1 MFEWNVLKIEV
12 VNMIDIIK
20 IREDLDHRITR
31 PFLGVLNKGPLT
43 PNALTIT
50 GLIINIV
57 AAYAIATSHF
67 IYGGLLILLSGL
79 FDLLDGA
86 LARYSNQASRFG
98 AILDSTVDRVS
109 EAAIFMGLLLYFW
122 KLGTQQEIIIIFLV
136 LVGSFLV
143 SYIRARSEGQ
153 GLECKVGWFTRAE
166 RIIVIALG
174 LLLNQVGIAMWIL
187 LVFIYVTV
195 LQRLL
200 YIRKQARMGGV

>member
-1 MFEWNVLKIEV
+1 MTQSFLKSISLE
-12 VNMIDIIK
+12 NSW
-20 IREDLDHRITR
+20 L
-31 PFLGVLNKGPLT
+31 LQGNL
-43 PNALTIT
+43 
-50 GLIINIV
+50 LII
-57 AAYAIATSHF
+57 TS
-67 IYGGLLILLSGL
+67 
-79 FDLLDGA
+79 
-86 LARYSNQASRFG
+86 N
-98 AILDSTVDRVS
+98 
-109 EAAIFMGLLLYFW
+109 LLL
-122 KLGTQQEIIIIFLV
+122 IIIIFLV

>member
-1 MFEWNVLKIEV
+1 
-12 VNMIDIIK
+12 MIDIIK

-50 GLIINIV
+50 GLVINIV
-57 AAYAIATSHF
+57 AAYAIATGHF

>member
-1 MFEWNVLKIEV
+1 
-12 VNMIDIIK
+12 MIDIIK

-50 GLIINIV
+50 GLVINIV
-57 AAYAIATSHF
+57 AAYAIATGHF

-122 KLGTQQEIIIIFLV
+122 KLGTQQEIIVIFLV

-200 YIRKQARMGGV
+200 YIRKQARMGRV

>member
-1 MFEWNVLKIEV
+1 
-12 VNMIDIIK
+12 
-20 IREDLDHRITR
+20 
-31 PFLGVLNKGPLT
+31 
-43 PNALTIT
+43 
-50 GLIINIV
+50 
-57 AAYAIATSHF
+57 
-67 IYGGLLILLSGL
+67 
-79 FDLLDGA
+79 
-86 LARYSNQASRFG
+86 
-98 AILDSTVDRVS
+98 LDSTVDRVS

-122 KLGTQQEIIIIFLV
+122 KFGTQQEVIIIFLV

-200 YIRKQARMGGV
+200 YIRKQARMGEV